1 MPCRNILTSHFSG
14 YAYFTHL
21 KNPMRIPISYRI
33 HRVVIVLLKTTAQ
46 ERTIPP
52 LPLEQR
58 LSQSLLRPKDN
69 IQFYE
74 SVNSF
79 SLNFYESFPGFVK
92 SFYSVDLLLRGRIT
106 SPMVHGSRSDNL
118 LRGPSIYLGV
128 MQDSGGSEL
137 RP

>member
-1 MPCRNILTSHFSG
+1 
-14 YAYFTHL
+14 
-21 KNPMRIPISYRI
+21 MRIPISYRI

-79 SLNFYESFPGFVK
+79 SLNFSESFPGFVK

-128 MQDSGGSEL
+128 MQYSGGSQL